1 MGVIIK
7 HGFEYTPIEVPI
19 KALYCDNCDKVICG
33 NELMFDKKGNFIHN
47 CGNYICVK
55 TINELDERIDN
66 E

>member
-7 HGFEYTPIEVPI
+7 HEFEYTPIEVPI
-19 KALYCDNCDKVICG
+19 KALYCNNCDKVICG

-55 TINELDERIDN
+55 TINELDERIEN

>member
-1 MGVIIK
+1 MDVNIK
-7 HGFEYTPIEVPI
+7 HEFEYTPINVPI
-19 KALYCDNCDKVICG
+19 RVFYCEDCNKVICG
-33 NELMFDKKGNFIHN
+33 NELMFDKKGNFMHN